1 MEVKIGERIA
11 ANISYLRKIS
21 AYTQEEV
28 AKYLHVSRRTY
39 TRCETGEEMISVN
52 LLLALSEL
60 YQLRTSILLEPDKKR
75 FIQQVTMQ
83 RMGGEQ
89 VKELTDAFYQLSPF
103 SQGCLL
109 ERAAMLLSLEKEE
122 AEKKTT

>member
-1 MEVKIGERIA
+1 MEIGERIA
-11 ANISYLRKIS
+11 ANISYLRKIY

-39 TRCETGEEMISVN
+39 TRCEKGEEMISVN

-89 VKELTDAFYQLSPF
+89 ISELTDTFYQLSPF

-109 ERAAMLLSLEKEE
+109 ERANMLLSLEKEE
-122 AEKKTT
+122 EKRDNLK